1 MKGKTGEGKKQRGR
15 ASIVFE
21 TPPVITAAASTV
33 GKKEGDGP
41 LGTCFDRVEL
51 DPMLGKK
58 TWEEAESE
66 LQSRTAGLVIE
77 KSGLSREEIRYS
89 FAGDLLAQLIATSFG
104 NVNLEIPMFGLYG
117 ACSTMGEGLGLGAM
131 CVEGGFADH
140 VLVSASSHFAS
151 AEKQFRFPLEYGN
164 QRLEPG
170 MNVVEIARM
179 LKLGMQTPVRVTLNY
194 ARTRAFLA
202 SRLARQLDADSAELM
217 RALTDPQLARE
228 VGTDSL
234 QLFSIFIP
242 NTYEFYWTVS
252 PEDFVRRMRKE
263 YDRFWTPERD
273 AARRRSGLSRDE
285 VMTLASIV
293 TEETNKADE
302 MPRVAGVYINRLRKG
317 MPLQADPTVKYALQD
332 FSLRRIL
339 HKHLRT
345 PSPYNT
351 YLNKGLPPSSIAMP
365 SVAAI
370 DGVLNFENHDYLFFC
385 ARPTFDGYHSFAR
398 TYGEHLANARAYSA
412 ELNRRNIK

>member
-1 MKGKTGEGKKQRGR
+1 MKGKTGEGKNQRGR

-21 TPPVITAAASTV
+21 TPPVITSAASTV

-164 QRLEPG
+164 QRP
-170 MNVVEIARM
+170 
-179 LKLGMQTPVRVTLNY
+179 Y
-194 ARTRAFLA
+194 
-202 SRLARQLDADSAELM
+202 SA
-217 RALTDPQLARE
+217 T
-228 VGTDSL
+228 
-234 QLFSIFIP
+234 
-242 NTYEFYWTVS
+242 WTVTGCGAVILS
-252 PEDFVRRMRKE
+252 SGSYQGEGAPLAKI
-263 YDRFWTPERD
+263 
-273 AARRRSGLSRDE
+273 RSGDDRK
-285 VMTLASIV
+285 IV
-293 TEETNKADE
+293 DMDFHDSMNMGAAMAMAALDTIVRKFQDL
-302 MPRVAGVYINRLRKG
+302 RVDGTHYDQIITI
-317 MPLQADPTVKYALQD
+317 D
-332 FSLRRIL
+332 
-339 HKHLRT
+339 LRT
-345 PSPYNT
+345 VGRRLLLIISCRRDT
-351 YLNKGLPPSSIAMP
+351 GSRAGIWTAGLRC
-365 SVAAI
+365 
-370 DGVLNFENHDYLFFC
+370 FFTGG
-385 ARPTFDGYHSFAR
+385 AG
-398 TYGEHLANARAYSA
+398 
-412 ELNRRNIK
+412 